1 MTILLYIILQSLFIT
16 TLSQFSKIFNQN
28 INIRSLDENNVTE
41 NSTNIIIDT
50 NNVTYESESTDII
63 PLYYPSYIE
72 IIVLGTNEQKKIDNI
87 FHFLIYI
94 GFNAG
99 YIYLNDLNI
108 KFDFKYKYDTNIY
121 KGENNCTLQESMNDI
136 SKYNC
141 DLNINGAQTLES
153 IKINN
158 DIRIGGIKPN
168 KTYLST
174 SAKYSMDN
182 LVKNFD
188 NLGLEKIIKNGYT
201 YGRNA
206 HITKINSNEFII
218 EMEYDNYFYDLM
230 TIGTFPTIDNKMVET
245 TCYLTKNINIQM
257 DCIVFSNFIAHF
269 NNTVLYSQFENIN
282 NIIIIF
288 NENVND
294 LIEVN
299 FTTNR
304 TKSNSIIVT
313 SSSSSS
319 SKAITYIIGFSA
331 VGLVLIII
339 IIIVCVKLCKRRQ
352 RLDEN
357 EISQNSSGT
366 TEQQAMPPFNYKY
379 NNYN

>member
-1 MTILLYIILQSLFIT
+1 MTILLYIILKSLFIT
-16 TLSQFSKIFNQN
+16 TLSQISKIFNQN

-121 KGENNCTLQESMNDI
+121 RGENNCTLQESMNDI

-206 HITKINSNEFII
+206 NIIKINSNEFII
-218 EMEYDNYFYDLM
+218 EMEYDNYFYDL
-230 TIGTFPTIDNKMVET
+230 I
-245 TCYLTKNINIQM
+245 
-257 DCIVFSNFIAHF
+257 
-269 NNTVLYSQFENIN
+269 
-282 NIIIIF
+282 
-288 NENVND
+288 
-294 LIEVN
+294 
-299 FTTNR
+299 
-304 TKSNSIIVT
+304 
-313 SSSSSS
+313 
-319 SKAITYIIGFSA
+319 
-331 VGLVLIII
+331 
-339 IIIVCVKLCKRRQ
+339 
-352 RLDEN
+352 
-357 EISQNSSGT
+357 
-366 TEQQAMPPFNYKY
+366 
-379 NNYN
+379 